1 MYLFKRI
8 SSLTLGLLGC
18 LFGFQLSETTSAT
31 LVFIFTFFGPC
42 PFASGFGL
50 FELGLEL
57 VGLAPLFLIAF
68 LIIHNIP

>member
-8 SSLTLGLLGC
+8 SSLTLGLLGADRSV
-18 LFGFQLSETTSAT
+18 FN
-31 LVFIFTFFGPC
+31 LVKLLLQRVYFTFFC
-42 PFASGFGL
+42 ALFCIAGFGL

-57 VGLAPLFLIAF
+57 VGLAPLFLLLF